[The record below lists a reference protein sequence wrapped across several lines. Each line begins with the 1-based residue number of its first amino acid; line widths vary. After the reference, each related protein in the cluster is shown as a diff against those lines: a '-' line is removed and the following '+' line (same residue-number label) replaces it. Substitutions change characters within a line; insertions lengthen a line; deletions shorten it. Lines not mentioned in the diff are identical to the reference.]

1 MKISIET
8 LKKIIA
14 ESKNDLTLDELL
26 VRANIGEGDIDGE
39 DYEVLREWTSVLV
52 NEALDAV
59 LMRSTFCSEEVEGGS
74 GMKISIETLKKSL
87 LKVKMI

>member
-1 MKISIET
+1 MNNEKKRILIET

-26 VRANIGEGDIDGE
+26 VRANIGEDDIDGE

-52 NEALDAV
+52 NEALDVV
-59 LMRSTFCSEEVEGGS
+59 LMRSAFCAEG
-74 GMKISIETLKKSL
+74 EAE
-87 LKVKMI
+87 

>member
-1 MKISIET
+1 MGIRTGGSGMKISIEK

-59 LMRSTFCSEEVEGGS
+59 LMRSTFCSEDVEG
-74 GMKISIETLKKSL
+74 
-87 LKVKMI
+87 